1 MVFSVRNLWKLVKW
15 KPKEVA
21 DLKSALQQIKQYN
34 RVLGP
39 H

>member
-21 DLKSALQQIKQYN
+21 DLKSALQQIN
-34 RVLGP
+34 SITEC
-39 H
+39 